1 MQRLF
6 NMTEQLLSYVLCALL
21 MLLTVSVIWQV
32 IGRYVLTNPATWPDE
47 IARFSLI
54 WVAMLGGAFVYGKK
68 KHLAVTILPEKLA
81 GTVKGHALEII
92 HHCLVIIF
100 GLIAL
105 VGGYTMAMNN
115 FEFGQVSPVL
125 KINMGYVYSAVP
137 FSGLMLIVFA
147 VYFIAQNMSS
157 INRLNREQA

>member
-81 GTVKGHALEII
+81 GTVKGHVLEII